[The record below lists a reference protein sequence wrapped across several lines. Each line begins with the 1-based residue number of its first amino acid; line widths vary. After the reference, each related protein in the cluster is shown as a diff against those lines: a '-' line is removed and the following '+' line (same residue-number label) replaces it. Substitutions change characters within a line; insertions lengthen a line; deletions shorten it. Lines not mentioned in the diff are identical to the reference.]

1 MKFQGKTVLIT
12 GASSGIGM
20 GFAYRVAKDGA
31 NVLLAARRED
41 KLKEV
46 KAKVEELGGKAEI
59 FPTDVTDL
67 AQVKALFRNATEG
80 GRTIDLVFNNAGI
93 GFVGNIYELPAE
105 EIVNVL
111 DVNVR
116 GMILVAKYASEV
128 MTRQNSGHIIFCSSL
143 AGLITMPQWSVYVAS
158 KWAITGFADS
168 IRPELKKFNIKVTTL
183 HPGAV
188 LTEFFDPTKADI
200 DISKMGKALTIEDV
214 AEHLYQASFTD
225 KRRIIIPGSSQMFST
240 VYRFFPRMAEKM
252 VLNMAKD
259 VEYTKREE
267 EDEPDF
273 SYIKNS
279 TEK

>member
-20 GFAYRVAKDGA
+20 GFALRVAKDGGT
-31 NVLLAARRED
+31 VLLAARRED
-41 KLKEV
+41 KLKVV

-67 AQVKALFRNATEG
+67 KQVKELFIKATEG

-93 GFVGNIYELPAE
+93 GFVGNIYDLPAE
-105 EIVNVL
+105 EIVSVL

-168 IRPELKKFNIKVTTL
+168 IRPELKKFNIKITTL

-188 LTEFFDPTKADI
+188 LTEFFDPKKADI

-214 AEHLYQASFTD
+214 AEYLYAASFTNR
-225 KRRIIIPGSSQMFST
+225 RRIVIPGSSQMFSS

-259 VEYTKREE
+259 VQYTQREG

-273 SYIKNS
+273 SFIKS
-279 TEK
+279 SKEE